1 MRVKH
6 VWTMLAVV
14 GLAVVTAHSSAS
26 ADGIEP
32 AKRAKKRPPA
42 PAAEPYYRGREPFP
56 GVSQVD
62 PYAYQYE
69 PRGYYPYYNSG
80 YWRPNCGQCVTHYQ
94 HPPYWAAWGYTP
106 ALWEPVYEGRIRR
119 HHW

>member
-6 VWTMLAVV
+6 VGMMLAVA
-14 GLAVVTAHSSAS
+14 GTAVIAAYSSAS
-26 ADGIEP
+26 ADGVERP
-32 AKRAKKRPPA
+32 YNVKKRPA
-42 PAAEPYYRGREPFP
+42 SNGEVYYRSPREPFP
-56 GVSQVD
+56 GVSRVD

-80 YWRPNCGQCVTHYQ
+80 YWRPNCGQCVTYYQ

-106 ALWEPVYEGRIRR
+106 AVWEPVYEGPIRR